1 MEKYLCRKY
10 RCFKYHML
18 DSRLTFRLKSVL
30 AIIGVFAL
38 YTLFLSPLYYFFP
51 QYTLHI
57 GGGTVALVGL
67 NVIHTSL
74 SLTIQNWRTDF
85 IEDEQINRYLDEEME
100 IVADDLSI
108 KTPKVRIDPDRIMNA
123 SAMGLTQFTSEVHV
137 TSELINNSTTE
148 ELRSTLAHEAAH
160 IKNRDIFIM
169 YVLYSPYK
177 LIQGTHRWIIGMYN
191 NERTNGRMILLPAI
205 AVTYSLSYITLALI
219 RLVSRQREFLADM
232 KGAELTSPETE
243 VRKLRKI
250 EKYNSQV
257 QRQMKNEELKE
268 LIQQFPLSVSDR
280 IFSTH
285 PNTKSRVENIHN
297 EFFNKRT

>member
-1 MEKYLCRKY
+1 M
-10 RCFKYHML
+10 
-18 DSRLTFRLKSVL
+18 
-30 AIIGVFAL
+30 AIIGVFGL
-38 YTLFLSPLYYFFP
+38 YTVFLSPLYYFFP
-51 QYTLHI
+51 EYSLYI
-57 GGGTVALVGL
+57 VGGTAALIIVNVG
-67 NVIHTSL
+67 HTSL
-74 SLTIQNWRTDF
+74 SLTIRNWRTDF
-85 IEDEQINRYLDEEME
+85 IDDEQINRYLNEEME
-100 IVADDLSI
+100 IVADEMGI
-108 KTPKVRIDPDRIMNA
+108 RAPKVRITPDRIMNA

-169 YVLYSPYK
+169 YILYSPYK

-191 NERTNGRMILLPAI
+191 NEHSNGRVILLPAI
-205 AVTYSLSYITLALI
+205 WATYALSYVTLALI

-250 EKYNSQV
+250 NKYNSQV
-257 QRQMKNEELKE
+257 QRQLQQEELKE
-268 LIQQFPLSVSDR
+268 LIQQFPLSVSDQ

-285 PNTKSRVENIHN
+285 PDTESRVENIHN
-297 EFFNKRT
+297 RFFNEK

>member
-1 MEKYLCRKY
+1 M
-10 RCFKYHML
+10 FKVNHML
-18 DSRLTFRLKSVL
+18 DSKIGFRLKSIL
-30 AIIGVFAL
+30 AIIGVFGL

-51 QYTLHI
+51 EYALYI
-57 GGGTVALVGL
+57 VGGTVVMIGL
-67 NVIHTSL
+67 NVAHTSL
-74 SLTIQNWRTDF
+74 SLTIRNWRTDF
-85 IEDEQINRYLDEEME
+85 IEDKQINRYLDEEME
-100 IVADDLSI
+100 IVADNI
-108 KTPKVRIDPDRIMNA
+108 GIRTPKVRIDPDRIMNA

-169 YVLYSPYK
+169 YILYSPYK
-177 LIQGTHRWIIGMYN
+177 VIQGTHRWIIGMYN
-191 NERTNGRMILLPAI
+191 NERSDGRVILLPAI
-205 AVTYSLSYITLALI
+205 AVTYVLSYITLALI

-257 QRQMKNEELKE
+257 QRQLQNEELKE
-268 LIQQFPLSVSDR
+268 LIQQFPLSMSDQ
-280 IFSTH
+280 IFATH
-285 PNTKSRVENIHN
+285 PNTESRVENIHN
-297 EFFNKRT
+297 EFFNKRE